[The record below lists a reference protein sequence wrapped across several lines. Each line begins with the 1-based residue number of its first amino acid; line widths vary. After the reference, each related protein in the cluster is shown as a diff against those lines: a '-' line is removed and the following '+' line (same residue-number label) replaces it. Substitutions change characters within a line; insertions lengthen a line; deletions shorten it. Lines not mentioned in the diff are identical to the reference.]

1 MKNNTEKKIIGV
13 IGGMGPLATVD
24 LYRKI
29 VEHTDADCDQAHVRT
44 IIDSNTNIPDRTAAL
59 LSGGESPVKEL
70 QSSARLLEQA
80 GAQVLVMPCNT
91 AHCFYDAVQACVGV
105 PILNMIELTVQALKR
120 QSISRAGL
128 LATDGTVQSGIYQ
141 KHFEA
146 RGIELLLPDPEDQAA
161 IMDMI
166 YRGVKAGCT
175 DYDTSRVRSALDRL
189 LACGAQTL
197 ILGCTELPPAFE
209 MYGLNYPDIDPTLE
223 LALAAISAAGGKLK

>member
-146 RGIELLLPDPEDQAA
+146 SGIELLLPDPEDQAA

-166 YRGVKAGCT
+166 YRGVKAGCAY
-175 DYDTSRVRSALDRL
+175 YDTSCVRSALDRL